1 MFNPLRGLPPHHHID
16 FGGSTALVTITMP
29 RLSVFQRLSRASAA
43 LCLAAALAGSTG
55 VTTAE
60 ARLGGGM
67 SFGSRGA
74 RTFSMPPA
82 TATAPRPASPFGST
96 ETPRYGT
103 PGGSFGAPFGQPRR
117 FGFGSG
123 LAAGL
128 LGAGVLGLLTGH
140 GFFGGLG
147 GVTSLFGLI
156 LQIGLI
162 VLLVRFALGF
172 FRNRGAAFAGPGPM
186 GRSPLG
192 GLGVGGGS
200 PRGPAGTAIAITPA
214 DFTAFERALSD
225 TQYAYSREDMN
236 ALSRLVTPEML
247 RNLGG
252 ELEATRR
259 RNLRN
264 DLADVRLLQG
274 DLSEAWRE
282 GRTDYATV
290 AMRFSAR
297 DTMVDRA
304 SGRVVEGDPSRPVE
318 ATELW
323 TFRRDDGRTW
333 VLSAVQQTGG

>member
-1 MFNPLRGLPPHHHID
+1 MFRLFSTRRLP
-16 FGGSTALVTITMP
+16 
-29 RLSVFQRLSRASAA
+29 RAAAA
-43 LCLAAALAGSTG
+43 LCLAAALAGGTG

-60 ARLGGGM
+60 ARLGGGF
-67 SFGSRGA
+67 SFGSRGS
-74 RTFSMPPA
+74 RTFSMPPS

-96 ETPRYGT
+96 ETPRYGY
-103 PGGSFGAPFGQPRR
+103 PGSGVGTSFGQPRR

-147 GVTSLFGLI
+147 GITSLFGLL

-186 GRSPLG
+186 GRSTLG
-192 GLGVGGGS
+192 GLGGGGS
-200 PRGPAGTAIAITPA
+200 TGPTGAAIPISQA
-214 DFTAFERALSD
+214 DFAAFERALSD

-236 ALSRLVTPEML
+236 ALNRLVTPEML
-247 RNLGG
+247 RKLGG

-264 DLADVRLLQG
+264 DLSDVRLLQG

-290 AMRFSAR
+290 AMRFSCR

-304 SGRVVEGDPSRPVE
+304 SGRVVEGDPARVAE

-323 TFRRDDGRTW
+323 TFRRDGGPW
-333 VLSAVQQTGG
+333 VLSAVQQTG